1 MTTSTDHEKTTDSKT
16 TDSIEP
22 EEAKRV
28 TVWSF
33 LGNIGAGLLALG
45 WAALWLIDAGTCE
58 LEGII
63 WTCQKGILVTEVN
76 IVMAGFL
83 VLFGVGALLRGILG
97 LASGAWKEPASTEPV
112 EAPVAPPP
120 LP

>member
-1 MTTSTDHEKTTDSKT
+1 MTTSTDHERN

-22 EEAKRV
+22 EVPKRR

-33 LGNIGAGLLALG
+33 LRNIGAGLLALG

-63 WTCQKGILVTEVN
+63 WTCQKGRLVTEVN

-97 LASGAWKEPASTEPV
+97 LASGAWKEPASADRV
-112 EAPVAPPP
+112 EASVVPPS